1 VLRGR
6 VVTPGLI
13 DAHTAVGLTGY
24 LNQEQ
29 DQDQLDKGEPIQPEL
44 RALDSYN
51 PRERLVEWVRGFG
64 ITTIHTGHAPGALV
78 SGQTMVVKTVG
89 ETVGDAV
96 VVPAAMVAVTLGDDA
111 RPGDE
116 KKSPGTRSKAVAMLR
131 GEFVKTQDYLRKL
144 DLGDPE
150 KRPDRDLRRELSNLE
165 RSIAKLDTEKKQAN
179 AAMLAAIGSARR
191 SIGLASYIFDND
203 PTGRMFVDALAAA
216 VRRGVAVRVLVDG
229 IGATYSRPPIT
240 GLLAAAGVPVAL
252 FLPTGVPFYFP
263 YANLRNHRKIL
274 VVDGEVGFTGGLNV
288 RDGCWLAHAP
298 KHPVRDMHF
307 RLQGPVVAQ
316 LLEVFAE
323 DWQFA
328 AGESLDGD
336 EGDDAAWSPHLAP
349 AGTMLARGIRFGPD
363 DPDVGRI
370 RLVIVAALAAAQ
382 KSVRI
387 MTPYFLPDD
396 AVCQALDVAALRGV
410 EVDIVIPGKN
420 NLSLVGWATTS
431 MLWQVLGRGCHVWLS
446 PPPFDHT
453 KLLVVDDAWAMFGSG
468 NWDERSLRLNFEFNV
483 ETYDRELC
491 ATLGRHVAGV
501 IARSRPITLDEVD
514 GRSLPVRLRDGIAR
528 LFSPYL

>member
-1 VLRGR
+1 MMETFVEQALGWWLRLWPHLVAAAIVLVDIVLSGHAILTKRDTRSTIGW
-6 VVTPGLI
+6 VGLI
-13 DAHTAVGLTGY
+13 WFSPVFGAAAYILFGVNRIRSRATRLRAGRARI
-24 LNQEQ
+24 
-29 DQDQLDKGEPIQPEL
+29 QLDLAGCLPAAARLTAAIGPAESPL
-44 RALDSYN
+44 RALV
-51 PRERLVEWVRGFG
+51 L
-64 ITTIHTGHAPGALV
+64 
-78 SGQTMVVKTVG
+78 
-89 ETVGDAV
+89 
-96 VVPAAMVAVTLGDDA
+96 LGDRVTE
-111 RPGDE
+111 RPLTDCNLIEPLDGGD
-116 KKSPGTRSKAVAMLR
+116 KAYPAML
-131 GEFVKTQDYLRKL
+131 E
-144 DLGDPE
+144 
-150 KRPDRDLRRELSNLE
+150 
-165 RSIAKLDTEKKQAN
+165 
-179 AAMLAAIGSARR
+179 AIHGATR
-191 SIGLASYIFDND
+191 SIGLTSYIFDND
-203 PTGRMFVDALAAA
+203 PTGREFAEALADAT
-216 VRRGVAVRVLVDG
+216 RRGVAVRVLIDG
-229 IGATYSRPPIT
+229 IGSTYSRPPIT
-240 GLLAAAGVPVAL
+240 GLLEESGVRVAT

-288 RDGCWLAHAP
+288 RDGCWLAHAT

-307 RLQGPVVAQ
+307 RLRGPVVAQ

-328 AGESLDGD
+328 AGESLDGE
-336 EGDDAAWSPHLAP
+336 EGDEAAWNPHLAP
-349 AGTMLARGIRFGPD
+349 AGAMLARGIRFGPD

-382 KSVRI
+382 RSVRI

-396 AVCQALDVAALRGV
+396 AVCQALDVAAMRGV

-483 ETYDRELC
+483 EIYDRELC

-501 IARSRPITLDEVD
+501 IARSRPITLHEVD